1 MQWCRRFIYCRG
13 NTLLASAQSFTSLR
27 DNLRLLKLQP
37 VSGEGTSP
45 APSLLSSSSSSASSA
60 SSSSAL
66 PASTYY
72 NFSTSPVSF
81 TTTGSTVRRKTV
93 RRQTL
98 YGTNYADDQLP
109 LQNDHVYD
117 DAKDPYSS
125 LRIFRR
131 DMVDL
136 GRTIP
141 LSVDVP
147 LKRFVDM
154 FCDFDAKRCKLCNES
169 FHQWFSHCGAIPHQ
183 GREGLALELVR
194 AYCGT
199 PEEIVKMFWY
209 RLHTSTNLFR
219 RIPSLSHDNS
229 RIRKKRLQ
237 YLLRFLIDRKV
248 LVDTFNVMQSEGG
261 SSAGRSW
268 EFERLE
274 WVGDNVVKYIFNSH
288 LLCLFPVWEGG
299 MRGRLGYSQFVIDGN
314 EGLARAYDF
323 LELRKLTKSDRVVSK
338 FKSDVVETLFGELQ
352 VYLWCTEEDLGQES
366 FALPFSPEMF
376 PLRSIVAHVMDELGH
391 VMFMYHLESVLSAVQ
406 RIVREND
413 LHYVKADPALRTDRR
428 LEFGEM
434 GGGGESSYLTGGNLQ
449 IAHTGPT
456 NVILSKSRIPYKSG
470 RGGHGGGMSQYLEST
485 NYDRFRQV
493 TRLGGLLPVPFAA
506 HQLTP
511 SPAFLPHLQVDEKYH
526 VTSTVFNKSMETWHK
541 QLCQEYENDTSYRVG
556 VKPTAAV
563 KSPVLD
569 VLQLMDEGL
578 VTELL

>member
-1 MQWCRRFIYCRG
+1 MIWRRRIV
-13 NTLLASAQSFTSLR
+13 SFRKDSSLFGGFFVGSPFQGGHR
-27 DNLRLLKLQP
+27 FLRLEP
-37 VSGEGTSP
+37 VTGVAPPSP
-45 APSLLSSSSSSASSA
+45 SSPLFSSSVLSPST
-60 SSSSAL
+60 
-66 PASTYY
+66 TYY

-81 TTTGSTVRRKTV
+81 STTGHTVRRKTV
-93 RRQTL
+93 RRQSA
-98 YGTNYADDQLP
+98 YGSNYADDQLP
-109 LQNDHVYD
+109 LENNHVYED
-117 DAKDPYSS
+117 PSDPYRH

-136 GRTIP
+136 SRPIP

-147 LKRFVDM
+147 LKRFIDM
-154 FCDFDAKRCKLCNES
+154 FCDFDGKRCKLCNES
-169 FHQWFSHCGAIPHQ
+169 FHQWYSHCGAIPHQ

-199 PEEIVKMFWY
+199 PEEIVKMFWH
-209 RLHTSTNLFR
+209 RLHTSSNLFR

-237 YLLRFLIDRKV
+237 YLLRFLIDRRV

-261 SSAGRSW
+261 TSAGRSW

-288 LLCLFPVWEGG
+288 LLCLFPAWEGG

-352 VYLWCTEEDLGQES
+352 VYLWSTEEDLGQES

-376 PLRSIVAHVMDELGH
+376 PLRAIVGHVMDELAH
-391 VMFMYHLESVLSAVQ
+391 VMFMYHLESVLAAVQ

-413 LHYVKADPALRTDRR
+413 LHYAKADPALKSDRR
-428 LEFGEM
+428 VEFGGM
-434 GGGGESSYLTGGNLQ
+434 GGSGGSYLSGGCPQLSNTG
-449 IAHTGPT
+449 HT
-456 NVILSKSRIPYKSG
+456 NVTLSKSRVPYKTGG
-470 RGGHGGGMSQYLEST
+470 RGGLAGGLLQYLEST

-493 TRLGGLLPVPFAA
+493 TRLGGLLPVPFATD
-506 HQLTP
+506 QLAP
-511 SPAFLPHLQVDEKYH
+511 SPTFLPHLQVDEKRPMH
-526 VTSTVFNKSMETWHK
+526 FTALKDGMTVWREKTI
-541 QLCQEYENDTSYRVG
+541 QESSRDSF
-556 VKPTAAV
+556 PLATAPALPK
-563 KSPVLD
+563 KSPALSVHE
-569 VLQLMDEGL
+569 LMDEGL
-578 VTELL
+578 VPELL